1 MRKAALFL
9 TALAAIACS
18 KTPTSPETPPT
29 LEPEALKFDIRVAD
43 LGDTDNTK
51 APKKG
56 WEKGDILNIWFDN
69 WRGYSGDYTGIS
81 EMLPQFMIQYDGSK
95 WNIFGYP
102 SEITITQLNKEGF
115 IAAVYEGT
123 NNTQNYSVLV
133 GDKTGNP
140 RTIWFH
146 PKYVEVN
153 DTEGGFTNKH
163 KIDIRPM
170 QAYTDYNGSV
180 LESSIYKFDKAA
192 NTLSVTVRNWVVST
206 RLRVLVKNDDNG
218 LTGDAADWCMQVID
232 ETNNK
237 YPDTKASIAF
247 RIYNPSTYQ
256 TPIAKDRAAL
266 KVGTDNQYRYTEKGY
281 TIGVKE
287 GNDVAFYYDS
297 LSATNAT
304 IKFRLINVKTG
315 ETKSYTVT
323 DKTLEDNG
331 KCTGIALIHSRF
343 E

>member
-18 KTPTSPETPPT
+18 KTSTAPETPATPDT
-29 LEPEALKFDIRVAD
+29 GTLKFDIRVAD
-43 LGDTDNTK
+43 LGGTDDTK

-102 SEITITQLNKEGF
+102 SETTIAQLKGEGF

-123 NNTQNYSVLV
+123 NNTQNYEAYF
-133 GDKTGNP
+133 GDNTANP
-140 RTIWFH
+140 RSIWFH

-153 DTEGGFTNKH
+153 DTEGGFTKH

-170 QAYTDYNGSV
+170 QAYTNYNGSA
-180 LESSIYKFDKAA
+180 LESSIYKFDEAA
-192 NTLSVTVRNWVVST
+192 NTLSVTVRNWIVST

-218 LTGDAADWCMQVID
+218 LTGDAADWCLQVID
-232 ETNNK
+232 ETNNN
-237 YPDTKASIAF
+237 YPDTRASILF
-247 RIYNPSTYQ
+247 LICNPSSLK
-256 TPIAKDRAAL
+256 TPDPKDRAAL
-266 KVGTDNQYRYTEKGY
+266 KVVTDNNYRYNEKGY
-281 TIGVKE
+281 TIGVQE
-287 GNDVAFYYDS
+287 GDDVAFYYDS
-297 LSATNAT
+297 LTATDAT

-315 ETKSYTVT
+315 EIKSYTVT
-323 DKTLEDNG
+323 DKTIDSSEN
-331 KCTGIALIHSRF
+331 CVGIALKHSSF
-343 E
+343 K